1 MTVRDDYARTT
12 QRASTRELPPALRD
26 ALVSAARQVQVED
39 LDARASHLV
48 LTHARRTKA
57 AGFFARVLGGDT
69 DPEHWCAL
77 AVTPKAVLVG
87 THGAHRGTWVRTLPI
102 DTLELESMPA
112 LAGELAERTV
122 LLSSP
127 VLGQGSTHP
136 RGSFA
141 VVFASKDDA
150 DAARSALE
158 DARAAHW
165 RG

>member
-1 MTVRDDYARTT
+1 MVRDDYERTT
-12 QRASTRELPPALRD
+12 QRTATSALPPALRD
-26 ALVSAARQVQVED
+26 ALAGAARSVQIED

-57 AGFFARVLGGDT
+57 AGFFARILGADPDT
-69 DPEHWCAL
+69 EHWCAL

-87 THGAHRGTWVRTLPI
+87 THGAHRGTWVRTLPV
-102 DTLELESMPA
+102 DTLELESMPP

-122 LLSSP
+122 VLSSP
-127 VLGQGSTHP
+127 VFGQGSTHP

-141 VVFASKDDA
+141 VVFASSDDA
-150 DAARSALE
+150 RAARSALE

-165 RG
+165 GG

>member
-26 ALVSAARQVQVED
+26 ALVSAARQVQIED

-69 DPEHWCAL
+69 DPEHWCVL

-87 THGAHRGTWVRTLPI
+87 THGAQRGTWVRTLPI
-102 DTLELESMPA
+102 DTLEVQAMPP
-112 LAGELAERTV
+112 LAGELADRAVMLGSPAFGHATV
-122 LLSSP
+122 A
-127 VLGQGSTHP
+127 
-136 RGSFA
+136 RGTFA
-141 VVFASKDDA
+141 VVFASAEDA
-150 DAARSALE
+150 RAARSALE